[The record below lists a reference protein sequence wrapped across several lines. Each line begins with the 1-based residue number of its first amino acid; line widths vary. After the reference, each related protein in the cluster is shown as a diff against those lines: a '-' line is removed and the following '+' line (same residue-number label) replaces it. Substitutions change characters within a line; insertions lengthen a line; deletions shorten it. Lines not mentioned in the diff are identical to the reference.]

1 MNQNK
6 LKQITENITT
16 KQELVYLLDDISQ
29 AKDLIYKQSNKKLS
43 EKVKNVVSEDL
54 RKIIKNQEGNLNTR
68 EEQEE
73 FLNQLK
79 SQLQSVPQIKLTLA
93 FSPSDSFLNDISQW
107 LENETGE
114 HTIIDLTV
122 NPEIVGGAIIEYD
135 GHYLNFGLD
144 KKIEKINTH
153 E

>member
-1 MNQNK
+1 MNNNNFK
-6 LKQITENITT
+6 KITKDITT
-16 KQELVYLLDDISQ
+16 KQELVYLLDDINQ
-29 AKDLIYKQSNKKLS
+29 AKDLIYEKSDKKLS
-43 EKVKNVVSEDL
+43 EKVKNVVSEGF
-54 RKIIKNQEGNLNTR
+54 RKIIRNQEDELNTR

-79 SQLQSVPQIKLTLA
+79 SQLQSAAQIKLTLA
-93 FSPSDSFLNDISQW
+93 FSPSDSFLKDISQW

-114 HTIIDLTV
+114 HIIIDLTV
-122 NPEIVGGAIIEYD
+122 DPEIVGGAIIEYD